1 MHSCS
6 CKPTCSFIATSLYRV
21 KGNSYNST
29 INAMTFS
36 RTATFRM
43 ATSPPFRSSSKNL
56 KPAETFFTTLDRKD
70 LVWMNTGRSGRQGD
84 PATGDP
90 RSIPAID
97 RTRGCAEHSCATEEH
112 SFFLVTSGFEPRAR
126 HNF

>member
-1 MHSCS
+1 M
-6 CKPTCSFIATSLYRV
+6 
-21 KGNSYNST
+21 
-29 INAMTFS
+29 
-36 RTATFRM
+36 ATF
-43 ATSPPFRSSSKNL
+43 PPFRSSSKNL

-70 LVWMNTGRSGRQGD
+70 PRWMTIWRSGRQGV

-112 SFFLVTSGFEPRAR
+112 SFFLVTSGFEPEQGTIFSGVENNATQPKVLMY
-126 HNF
+126 NFTVSIRQNMLT